1 MVVVECIFE
10 QGLYVMCDVQVVCLV
25 LFYGDLEKVK
35 ELINEVFVLLLDDS
49 IEWVKFVKLGKK
61 INFNDD

>member
-1 MVVVECIFE
+1 
-10 QGLYVMCDVQVVCLV
+10 MCDVQVVCLV
-25 LFYGDLEKVK
+25 LFHGDLEKVK

>member
-1 MVVVECIFE
+1 
-10 QGLYVMCDVQVVCLV
+10 MCDVQVVCLV

-49 IEWVKFVKLGKK
+49 IEWVKFVKSGKK